1 MCYYTRFNLLEKGF
15 LMNLAD
21 IKRLIEIFNNSQIAK
36 LSLREDNFELKLDKS
51 YAPTAPATPATLP
64 PLPSTPLAQE
74 ASTSA
79 VSATPTP
86 SAPTPPATK
95 SGDFITSPMVG
106 TFYHRPSPEAAPY
119 VAVGDTVK
127 KGQTIGIIEAMKIMN
142 EIEAEFDCKILSI
155 ETDDGQPVEYGSNLI
170 KVEKL

>member
-1 MCYYTRFNLLEKGF
+1 
-15 LMNLAD
+15 MNLAD

-51 YAPTAPATPATLP
+51 YT
-64 PLPSTPLAQE
+64 PSTPTTQAPIAPLAPLSTQVAQPAQTLPQE
-74 ASTSA
+74 SITSTP
-79 VSATPTP
+79 PTP
-86 SAPTPPATK
+86 SQSNSK

-119 VAVGDTVK
+119 VAVGDTIK

-155 ETDDGQPVEYGSNLI
+155 ETDDGQPVEYGSHLI

>member
-1 MCYYTRFNLLEKGF
+1 
-15 LMNLAD
+15 MNLAD

-51 YAPTAPATPATLP
+51 YAPSTPVAQAPLTATAIPQATAQVDLP
-64 PLPSTPLAQE
+64 PTQDST
-74 ASTSA
+74 TN
-79 VSATPTP
+79 
-86 SAPTPPATK
+86 TPPLQSSSNAK

-155 ETDDGQPVEYGSNLI
+155 ETDDGQPVEYGSHLI

>member
-1 MCYYTRFNLLEKGF
+1 
-15 LMNLAD
+15 MNLAD

-51 YAPTAPATPATLP
+51 YT
-64 PLPSTPLAQE
+64 PSTPTTQAPLAPLAPLSTQVAQPAQTLPQE
-74 ASTSA
+74 SITS
-79 VSATPTP
+79 
-86 SAPTPPATK
+86 TPPSK

-119 VAVGDTVK
+119 VAVGDTIK

-155 ETDDGQPVEYGSNLI
+155 ETDDGQPVEYGSHLI

>member
-1 MCYYTRFNLLEKGF
+1 
-15 LMNLAD
+15 MNLAD

-51 YAPTAPATPATLP
+51 YT
-64 PLPSTPLAQE
+64 PSTPTTQAPLAPLAPLSTQVAQPAQTLPQE
-74 ASTSA
+74 PIASTP
-79 VSATPTP
+79 PTP
-86 SAPTPPATK
+86 SQSNSK
-95 SGDFITSPMVG
+95 SGNFITSPMVG

-119 VAVGDTVK
+119 VAVGDTIK

-155 ETDDGQPVEYGSNLI
+155 ETDDGQPVEYGSHLI

>member
-1 MCYYTRFNLLEKGF
+1 
-15 LMNLAD
+15 MNLAD

-51 YAPTAPATPATLP
+51 YT
-64 PLPSTPLAQE
+64 PSTPTTQAPIAPLAPLSTQVAQPTQTLPQE
-74 ASTSA
+74 PIDS
-79 VSATPTP
+79 
-86 SAPTPPATK
+86 TPPPSSQSNSK

-119 VAVGDTVK
+119 VAVGDTIK

-155 ETDDGQPVEYGSNLI
+155 ETDDGQPVEYGSHLI

>member
-1 MCYYTRFNLLEKGF
+1 
-15 LMNLAD
+15 MNLAD

-51 YAPTAPATPATLP
+51 YAPTAPATPATPATLP
-64 PLPSTPLAQE
+64 PLPSVPLAQE
-74 ASTSA
+74 ASASTA
-79 VSATPTP
+79 SATPTT
-86 SAPTPPATK
+86 STPTPPATK

>member
-1 MCYYTRFNLLEKGF
+1 
-15 LMNLAD
+15 MNLAD

-51 YAPTAPATPATLP
+51 YTPSTPTAQPTPPPLATLP
-64 PLPSTPLAQE
+64 DQVAQPTQTLPQE
-74 ASTSA
+74 SITNE
-79 VSATPTP
+79 TPTQ
-86 SAPTPPATK
+86 SQSNSK

-119 VAVGDTVK
+119 VAVGDTIK

-155 ETDDGQPVEYGSNLI
+155 ETDDGQPVEYGSHLI